1 MFKYLSKKIK
11 LSTMIYAEVII
22 MFILVAVIGFVA
34 VFQLINTASTGN
46 EMFSNAI
53 KRLDYAFKVNTNM
66 LEYRLNAN
74 KGMSGEDMTSIDN
87 AIQVA
92 NKNLDEGIKGYLALE
107 GISDADKELIATI
120 NENKHN
126 YDEIWQKVRGRIIA
140 NEAIP
145 QEEKNLLAKSGDA
158 IVKSVQVALEATIKS
173 ANGTLTSI
181 DSNVS
186 KATVIL
192 ILIIAFSAAILILF
206 SIIFVVY
213 IKRSVSDISEVL
225 DSVSK
230 LDFTVDIPSDQKN
243 EFGLMKAN
251 LKKTVDEVGNA
262 IGQVKVKSNGIK
274 DQSKVLAESAGQIT
288 DSINEVVEAIGQVA
302 SGANEQSEKLQNVNY
317 KMEGFSDK
325 LVSIIGS
332 INEVDK
338 KTAIASEQ
346 ARDSNHQLE
355 SVVSAINELKE
366 AFSNITSKV
375 ESLSSNITRVSK
387 ITEMINTIAEQTN
400 LIALNAAIEAAR
412 AGESGRGFSVV
423 AEEVRKLAEQSK
435 NSVSD
440 IKDIIEMVIIES
452 ESMEVTSK
460 TVEENLDKEVKIMEN
475 AVLSFKQIIDLIGEI
490 APKVLNISKEVDGL
504 NKEREGILEKVE
516 ETSSISEEFSATS
529 EEISSASQ
537 EVYGTS
543 AEIADSTKKM
553 LQDSLDMIDSV
564 EKFKL

>member
-74 KGMSGEDMTSIDN
+74 KGMSGEDMTSVDN

-543 AEIADSTKKM
+543 AEIANSTKKM

>member
-74 KGMSGEDMTSIDN
+74 KGMSGEDMTSVDN

-325 LVSIIGS
+325 LVSII
-332 INEVDK
+332 
-338 KTAIASEQ
+338 
-346 ARDSNHQLE
+346 
-355 SVVSAINELKE
+355 
-366 AFSNITSKV
+366 
-375 ESLSSNITRVSK
+375 
-387 ITEMINTIAEQTN
+387 
-400 LIALNAAIEAAR
+400 
-412 AGESGRGFSVV
+412 
-423 AEEVRKLAEQSK
+423 
-435 NSVSD
+435 
-440 IKDIIEMVIIES
+440 
-452 ESMEVTSK
+452 
-460 TVEENLDKEVKIMEN
+460 
-475 AVLSFKQIIDLIGEI
+475 
-490 APKVLNISKEVDGL
+490 
-504 NKEREGILEKVE
+504 
-516 ETSSISEEFSATS
+516 
-529 EEISSASQ
+529 
-537 EVYGTS
+537 
-543 AEIADSTKKM
+543 
-553 LQDSLDMIDSV
+553 
-564 EKFKL
+564 

>member
-1 MFKYLSKKIK
+1 
-11 LSTMIYAEVII
+11 
-22 MFILVAVIGFVA
+22 
-34 VFQLINTASTGN
+34 
-46 EMFSNAI
+46 
-53 KRLDYAFKVNTNM
+53 
-66 LEYRLNAN
+66 
-74 KGMSGEDMTSIDN
+74 
-87 AIQVA
+87 
-92 NKNLDEGIKGYLALE
+92 
-107 GISDADKELIATI
+107 
-120 NENKHN
+120 
-126 YDEIWQKVRGRIIA
+126 
-140 NEAIP
+140 
-145 QEEKNLLAKSGDA
+145 
-158 IVKSVQVALEATIKS
+158 
-173 ANGTLTSI
+173 
-181 DSNVS
+181 
-186 KATVIL
+186 
-192 ILIIAFSAAILILF
+192 
-206 SIIFVVY
+206 
-213 IKRSVSDISEVL
+213 
-225 DSVSK
+225 
-230 LDFTVDIPSDQKN
+230 
-243 EFGLMKAN
+243 
-251 LKKTVDEVGNA
+251 
-262 IGQVKVKSNGIK
+262 
-274 DQSKVLAESAGQIT
+274 
-288 DSINEVVEAIGQVA
+288 
-302 SGANEQSEKLQNVNY
+302 QNVNY

-543 AEIADSTKKM
+543 AEIANSTKKM

>member
-11 LSTMIYAEVII
+11 LSTMIYAEVVI

-34 VFQLINTASTGN
+34 VFQLTSTASTGN
-46 EMFSNAI
+46 DMFSNAI
-53 KRLDYAFKVNTNM
+53 KRLDYAFEVNTNM

-74 KGMSGEDMTSIDN
+74 KAMAGGDMAAVDN
-87 AIQVA
+87 GIEVA
-92 NKNLDEGIKGYLALE
+92 NKNFDEGIKGYLALD
-107 GISDADKELIATI
+107 GITDSDKELVSTI
-120 NENKHN
+120 KENKHN
-126 YDEIWQKVRGRIIA
+126 YDAIWEKVRGRIIA
-140 NEAIP
+140 KEAIP
-145 QEEKNLLAKSGDA
+145 QEEKDLLAKNGDA
-158 IVKSVQVALEATIKS
+158 IVKSVQVVLEATIKS
-173 ANGTLTSI
+173 ANATLTSI

-192 ILIIAFSAAILILF
+192 ILIIAFSALILILF
-206 SIIFVVY
+206 SFVFVVY
-213 IKRSVSDISEVL
+213 IKRSVRDISEVL
-225 DSVSK
+225 EAVGK

-251 LKKTVDEVGNA
+251 LKKTVDEVGSA
-262 IGQVKVKSNGIK
+262 IGQVKMKSNGIK

-317 KMEGFSDK
+317 KMEGFSEK

-366 AFSNITSKV
+366 AFSNITIKV

-543 AEIADSTKKM
+543 TEIADSTKKM

>member
-74 KGMSGEDMTSIDN
+74 KGMSGEDMTSVDN